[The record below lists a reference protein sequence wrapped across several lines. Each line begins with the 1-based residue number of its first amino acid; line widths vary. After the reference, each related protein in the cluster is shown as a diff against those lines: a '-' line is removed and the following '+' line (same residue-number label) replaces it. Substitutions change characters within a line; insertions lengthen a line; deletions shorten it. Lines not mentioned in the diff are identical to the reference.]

1 MAGRNRMSRQ
11 TDNIRGFRDDP
22 RAIMHRGGG
31 PLPPHPAVL
40 EEELEIQHRDMQKI
54 LAENRHLV
62 DENVFLQSELT
73 AVKDEILRLSQVLP
87 KIRADKEAHTRE
99 LMERGM
105 KLEAELRSAEPLR
118 AEVVQLRAEA
128 QKLNALRLEFAGQ
141 IQSLNKD
148 INRCKADNQQGAAM
162 KTDIEGMHKE
172 LIEARRA
179 FEFEKKS
186 NEELVEQNQTM
197 EKNLVSMAREIEKL
211 RAEQASS
218 NRRAHGP
225 GVGGYGMM
233 NGSPEMRYRGN
244 SFGDPYTSGAWGSYD
259 KRGPPRR

>member
-11 TDNIRGFRDDP
+11 TDNIRGFHNDP

-31 PLPPHPAVL
+31 PVPPHPAVL

-54 LAENRHLV
+54 VAENGLLV

-73 AVKDEILRLSQVLP
+73 AVKDEIHRLSQVLP
-87 KIRADKEAHTRE
+87 QIRADKEAHTRE
-99 LMERGM
+99 LIERGM

-118 AEVVQLRAEA
+118 AEKVQLRSES
-128 QKLNALRLEFAGQ
+128 QKLNALRQDLAGQ
-141 IQSLNKD
+141 LQALNKD
-148 INRCKADNQQGAAM
+148 ISICKADSQQVTAM
-162 KTDIEGMHKE
+162 KADIEGMHNE
-172 LIEARRA
+172 LIEARRI
-179 FEFEKKS
+179 FEFEKKA
-186 NEELVEQNQTM
+186 NEQLVEQNQAM

-211 RAEQASS
+211 RAEQANSE
-218 NRRAHGP
+218 RRARGP
-225 GVGGYGMM
+225 GIGSYGMM

-244 SFGDPYTSGAWGSYD
+244 SYGDPYASGAWGSYD